1 MTVSEAKKMIRR
13 YYDISKPTEEEDFQY
28 VEALTFLWEETKDP
42 RLLLELGGWYYEKRR
57 FDLALKY
64 YEMAAEYKLP
74 DAYNCLGYIW
84 YYGRTGVKDYEKA
97 FRYYSLAAES
107 GNTEA
112 AYKVADMYKNGY
124 YVEKDYEKYKSI
136 IRELYQKIESEDRL
150 FEPVPQIL
158 IRMARILT
166 EEGQVGEAV
175 ELYWHAKYFLAQRLQ
190 INAFFGDLN
199 NMKWLIEELYQLIE
213 FDRDDFDFYDLYELL
228 RRPCQAVFQYNG
240 KKHRVSAVEENGECV
255 ICFDDKWYR
264 TRDDFF
270 QNASIGNEKLTAI
283 YDDLYCFEVVSWN

>member
-42 RLLLELGGWYYEKRR
+42 RLLLELGGWDYEKRR
-57 FDLALKY
+57 FDRALKY
-64 YEMAAEYKLP
+64 CEMAAEYKLP

-84 YYGRTGVKDYEKA
+84 YFGRTGDKDYAKA
-97 FRYYSLAAES
+97 FRYYSLAAAS

>member
-1 MTVSEAKKMIRR
+1 MTVSEAKKIIRR

-64 YEMAAEYKLP
+64 YEMAADYKLP

-84 YYGRTGVKDYEKA
+84 YYGRTGEKDYEKA

-166 EEGQVGEAV
+166 EEGKAGEAV

-199 NMKWLIEELYQLIE
+199 NMKWLIEELYELIE
-213 FDRDDFDFYDLYELL
+213 FEEGDFDFYDLYELL

-240 KKHRVSAVEENGECV
+240 KKHSVSAVEESGECV